1 MRIHTYMRCFFSLM
15 GAILVIGLQSQE
27 LSAQRDRQR
36 IALVDSDFILSKLPE
51 YNGLGQTLN
60 QMTIQWE
67 QEIKEEEDKLNE
79 LQEEF
84 DTKEILYTEEV
95 RKQKL
100 TAIEAQQKR
109 IAQLKRQRFGPEG
122 DYFKEQQ
129 KLLEPIQ
136 RKVWEAI
143 ELVANRD
150 NFDIV
155 FDRSG
160 EMLVMFARAEWD
172 ISQQVLLELGVD
184 LENQN

>member
-1 MRIHTYMRCFFSLM
+1 M
-15 GAILVIGLQSQE
+15 GAILWIGLQSSE
-27 LSAQRDRQR
+27 LTAQRDRQR

-67 QEIKEEEDKLNE
+67 QEITEEEEKLKE
-79 LQEEF
+79 LEDEF
-84 DTKEILYTEEV
+84 SAKEILYTEEV

-100 TAIEAQQKR
+100 TAIEAQEKR
-109 IAQLKRQRFGPEG
+109 IAQLNRQRFGPEG

-143 ELVANRD
+143 EVIANRD

-160 EMLVMFARAEWD
+160 EVLVMFASAEWD
-172 ISQQVLLELGVD
+172 ISKEVLLELGVD